1 MLTKGIKFENFK
13 SVFKNSLVK
22 KNLKIILNENNQV
35 LSSLGNL
42 YKDSYKKKDISKYK
56 KYLNYRVIGMG
67 GSSLGTKAIYDFLKK
82 KIKKNFYF
90 FDNLQNE
97 IKNIKKKRHVNLI
110 VSKSGNTVET
120 IVNSNL
126 LINKSDK
133 NIFITEKKNSFLN
146 SLAEKLKADIIHHNN
161 YIGGRYSVLSEVG
174 MLPVELMGLNP
185 NNFRKFNSLI
195 KNKKFI
201 NSLVL
206 NVASLMYFVKKKK
219 FNSIIINYDEK
230 SESIFKWYQQL
241 VAESLGKKKTGILP
255 VISNMPRDNHSVMQ
269 LYLDGFNNN
278 FFTFFYVND
287 QKSPKIKNNLIL
299 NSQNFLKNK
308 SVKQISLS
316 QKKAT
321 ENVFRK
327 KKMPF
332 RSFQIKSRNEQTLG
346 ELFSFFILETILLGK
361 CLNLD
366 PYNQPAVE
374 LIKKETK
381 RLLI

>member
-97 IKNIKKKRHVNLI
+97 IISFKKKRHVNLI

-133 NIFITEKKNSFLN
+133 NIFIT
-146 SLAEKLKADIIHHNN
+146 
-161 YIGGRYSVLSEVG
+161 
-174 MLPVELMGLNP
+174 
-185 NNFRKFNSLI
+185 
-195 KNKKFI
+195 
-201 NSLVL
+201 
-206 NVASLMYFVKKKK
+206 
-219 FNSIIINYDEK
+219 
-230 SESIFKWYQQL
+230 
-241 VAESLGKKKTGILP
+241 
-255 VISNMPRDNHSVMQ
+255 
-269 LYLDGFNNN
+269 
-278 FFTFFYVND
+278 
-287 QKSPKIKNNLIL
+287 
-299 NSQNFLKNK
+299 
-308 SVKQISLS
+308 
-316 QKKAT
+316 
-321 ENVFRK
+321 
-327 KKMPF
+327 
-332 RSFQIKSRNEQTLG
+332 
-346 ELFSFFILETILLGK
+346 
-361 CLNLD
+361 
-366 PYNQPAVE
+366 
-374 LIKKETK
+374 
-381 RLLI
+381 

>member
-67 GSSLGTKAIYDFLKK
+67 GSSLGTRAIYDFLKN
-82 KIKKNFYF
+82 KIIKNFNF

-97 IKNIKKKRHVNLI
+97 IKNSKKKNHVNLI

-120 IVNSNL
+120 IVNANL
-126 LINKSDK
+126 LINKNDK
-133 NIFITEKKNSFLN
+133 NIFITEKKNSFLI

-174 MLPVELMGLNP
+174 MLPAELMGLNP
-185 NNFRKFNSLI
+185 NNFRTFNSLI

-206 NVASLMYFVKKKK
+206 NVGSLMYFVKKKK
-219 FNSIIINYDEK
+219 I
-230 SESIFKWYQQL
+230 
-241 VAESLGKKKTGILP
+241 
-255 VISNMPRDNHSVMQ
+255 
-269 LYLDGFNNN
+269 
-278 FFTFFYVND
+278 
-287 QKSPKIKNNLIL
+287 
-299 NSQNFLKNK
+299 
-308 SVKQISLS
+308 
-316 QKKAT
+316 
-321 ENVFRK
+321 
-327 KKMPF
+327 
-332 RSFQIKSRNEQTLG
+332 
-346 ELFSFFILETILLGK
+346 
-361 CLNLD
+361 
-366 PYNQPAVE
+366 
-374 LIKKETK
+374 
-381 RLLI
+381 

>member
-67 GSSLGTKAIYDFLKK
+67 GSSLGTKAIYDFLKR

-97 IKNIKKKRHVNLI
+97 IISIKKKRHVNLI

-126 LINKSDK
+126 LINKNDK

-206 NVASLMYFVKKKK
+206 NVGSLMYFVKKKK

-332 RSFQIKSRNEQTLG
+332 RSFQIKNRNEQTLG

>member
-1 MLTKGIKFENFK
+1 MLTKGIKLENFK
-13 SVFKNSLVK
+13 YVFKNSLVK
-22 KNLKIILNENNQV
+22 KNLKIILNENNKV

-42 YKDSYKKKDISKYK
+42 YKDSYKTKDISKYK

-90 FDNLQNE
+90 FDNLQSETINL
-97 IKNIKKKRHVNLI
+97 KKKKYVNLI

-126 LINKSDK
+126 LISKSDK

-185 NNFRKFNSLI
+185 NNFRKFNNLI

-201 NSLVL
+201 NALVL
-206 NVASLMYFVKKKK
+206 NVGSLVYFVKKKK

-230 SESIFKWYQQL
+230 TESIFKWYQQL

-287 QKSPKIKNNLIL
+287 QKSSKIKNNLLL
-299 NSQNFLKNK
+299 NSQSFLKNK

-327 KKMPF
+327 KKNTF
-332 RSFQIKSRNEQTLG
+332 
-346 ELFSFFILETILLGK
+346 
-361 CLNLD
+361 
-366 PYNQPAVE
+366 
-374 LIKKETK
+374 
-381 RLLI
+381 

>member
-97 IKNIKKKRHVNLI
+97 IIGIKKKRHVNLI

-185 NNFRKFNSLI
+185 NNFRKFNSLV

-206 NVASLMYFVKKKK
+206 NVGSLMYFVKKKK
-219 FNSIIINYDEK
+219 I
-230 SESIFKWYQQL
+230 Q
-241 VAESLGKKKTGILP
+241 
-255 VISNMPRDNHSVMQ
+255 
-269 LYLDGFNNN
+269 
-278 FFTFFYVND
+278 FY
-287 QKSPKIKNNLIL
+287 
-299 NSQNFLKNK
+299 
-308 SVKQISLS
+308 
-316 QKKAT
+316 
-321 ENVFRK
+321 
-327 KKMPF
+327 
-332 RSFQIKSRNEQTLG
+332 
-346 ELFSFFILETILLGK
+346 
-361 CLNLD
+361 
-366 PYNQPAVE
+366 YY
-374 LIKKETK
+374 
-381 RLLI
+381 

>member
-206 NVASLMYFVKKKK
+206 NVGSLMYFVKKKK